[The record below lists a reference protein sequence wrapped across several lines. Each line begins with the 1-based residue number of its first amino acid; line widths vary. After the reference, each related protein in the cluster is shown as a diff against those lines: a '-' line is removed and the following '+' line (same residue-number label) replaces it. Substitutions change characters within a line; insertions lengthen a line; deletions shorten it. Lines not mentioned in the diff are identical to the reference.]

1 MSIRLLFVWNLGMHT
16 LGRPLCRY
24 MLGLD
29 TLEVSKEVSINTYTV
44 SIANHHT

>member
-1 MSIRLLFVWNLGMHT
+1 MYT
-16 LGRPLCRY
+16 LGRPLCHD

-29 TLEVSKEVSINTYTV
+29 TLEVSKVVSINTYTV